1 VRGGRGLDW
10 FRTQALQDVD
20 WSKYREYLSKLYGK
34 EYTSILYNYA
44 LRFNDCLDNP
54 SKISSLPISIK
65 SNVLKAM
72 IALSKY
78 LGKYEDFTKDFKSH
92 GVKWS
97 QPDSFNAFLNIVNN
111 NYDNLKVWYRKA
123 LSVLADN
130 EKLYLKFALLGLR
143 RTESIK
149 AFNQIIDL
157 AKNGKLDE
165 YYNRDLKILEHYKF
179 KWSLRNTKNC
189 FITIIS
195 EELITEISNSKP
207 ISYATLRKHLAR
219 NKLTIMIKLLR
230 VYYATFLNKN
240 GIQSETI
247 DILQGRVSKSVFAR
261 HYLKE
266 SLSTLSSQILP
277 LQLKMLESIQ

>member
-1 VRGGRGLDW
+1 
-10 FRTQALQDVD
+10 
-20 WSKYREYLSKLYGK
+20 
-34 EYTSILYNYA
+34 
-44 LRFNDCLDNP
+44 
-54 SKISSLPISIK
+54 
-65 SNVLKAM
+65 M

-111 NYDNLKVWYRKA
+111 NHEGLKVWYRKA
-123 LSVLADN
+123 VTILADN
-130 EKLYLKFALLGLR
+130 EKLYLRFALLSGLR

-149 AFNQIIDL
+149 AFNQIIEL
-157 AKNGKLDE
+157 SENGKLNE
-165 YYNRDLKILEHYKF
+165 YYNRDLSILEHYRF
-179 KWSLRNTKNC
+179 KWSLRNTKNT
-189 FITIIS
+189 FITVVS
-195 EELITEISNSKP
+195 EELVTEISGSKP

-230 VYYATFLNKN
+230 SYYATFLNKN
-240 GIQSETI
+240 GIQSETV

-277 LQLKMLESIQ
+277 LQIKMLESIQ